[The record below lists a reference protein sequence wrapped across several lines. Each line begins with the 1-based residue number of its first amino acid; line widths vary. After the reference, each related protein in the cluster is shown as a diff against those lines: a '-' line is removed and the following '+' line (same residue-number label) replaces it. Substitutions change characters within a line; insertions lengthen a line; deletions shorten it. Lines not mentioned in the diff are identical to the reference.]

1 MLSAATRAD
10 AGRIVSE
17 RSRAAGTAPV
27 AVLRVRPARVR
38 PLAGISLARAGRSG
52 AVGTASAS
60 VRRGRAG
67 VVALV
72 VLLVFVALGGQG
84 AGVWA
89 AGARA
94 AGTGAASAGAVS
106 AGAASAGAAGEPEAG
121 SEASDAQAAMGAP
134 VVELSLAEAVQ
145 RALERAPGLTLARL
159 DVTEAEIALKE
170 AELGELVGRPRS
182 EYDRA
187 VQELRQ
193 ARDGYMDALVHV
205 ALQVEEAYYGVL
217 RAAELLQI
225 QESNQEQS
233 DRQFALTKARYEA
246 GLIAQQDFL
255 EAESSHRESLY
266 RLEQARRS
274 YAEAVRELAG
284 LAGLP
289 DDVELRLTEEFA
301 FEPWAVPLEEAL
313 AEALAGRAE
322 LVRARRAV
330 EQARRQLEQARAP
343 YAAPVERVQAE
354 IQLERAQVQYE
365 QAAADVAAQVRREW
379 FALKD
384 AEHQVATA
392 RRREELARSRAKIN
406 RSRYDAG
413 LLALMELL
421 QSEASYAQARLDA
434 AGAVWD
440 YNLAKARFLRTL
452 GRPELPPL
460 PPSVAEYI
468 AGWDELP

>member
-17 RSRAAGTAPV
+17 RSRAAGTAPA

-60 VRRGRAG
+60 VHRGRAG

-94 AGTGAASAGAVS
+94 AGT
-106 AGAASAGAAGEPEAG
+106 GAASAGAAGEPEAG

-145 RALERAPGLTLARL
+145 RALERAPGLPLARL

-233 DRQFALTKARYEA
+233 DR
-246 GLIAQQDFL
+246 
-255 EAESSHRESLY
+255 
-266 RLEQARRS
+266 
-274 YAEAVRELAG
+274 
-284 LAGLP
+284 
-289 DDVELRLTEEFA
+289 
-301 FEPWAVPLEEAL
+301 
-313 AEALAGRAE
+313 
-322 LVRARRAV
+322 
-330 EQARRQLEQARAP
+330 
-343 YAAPVERVQAE
+343 
-354 IQLERAQVQYE
+354 
-365 QAAADVAAQVRREW
+365 
-379 FALKD
+379 
-384 AEHQVATA
+384 
-392 RRREELARSRAKIN
+392 
-406 RSRYDAG
+406 
-413 LLALMELL
+413 
-421 QSEASYAQARLDA
+421 
-434 AGAVWD
+434 
-440 YNLAKARFLRTL
+440 
-452 GRPELPPL
+452 
-460 PPSVAEYI
+460 
-468 AGWDELP
+468 

>member
-1 MLSAATRAD
+1 AESWATNRWRKARRCRRPWRRCSGISATGRWGRRRKTMLSAATRAD

-17 RSRAAGTAPV
+17 RSRAAGTAPA

-38 PLAGISLARAGRSG
+38 PMAGISLARAGRSG

-94 AGTGAASAGAVS
+94 AGTGAASAGA
-106 AGAASAGAAGEPEAG
+106 ASAGAAGEPEAG

-159 DVTEAEIALKE
+159 DVTEAEIALQE

-246 GLIAQQDFL
+246 GLIARQDFL
-255 EAESSHRESLY
+255 EAEASHWESLY

-284 LAGLP
+284 LA
-289 DDVELRLTEEFA
+289 
-301 FEPWAVPLEEAL
+301 
-313 AEALAGRAE
+313 
-322 LVRARRAV
+322 
-330 EQARRQLEQARAP
+330 
-343 YAAPVERVQAE
+343 
-354 IQLERAQVQYE
+354 
-365 QAAADVAAQVRREW
+365 
-379 FALKD
+379 
-384 AEHQVATA
+384 
-392 RRREELARSRAKIN
+392 
-406 RSRYDAG
+406 
-413 LLALMELL
+413 
-421 QSEASYAQARLDA
+421 
-434 AGAVWD
+434 
-440 YNLAKARFLRTL
+440 
-452 GRPELPPL
+452 
-460 PPSVAEYI
+460 
-468 AGWDELP
+468 

>member
-17 RSRAAGTAPV
+17 RSRAAGTAPA

-106 AGAASAGAAGEPEAG
+106 AGAASAGAAGEPEA
-121 SEASDAQAAMGAP
+121 SDAQAAMGAP

-187 VQELRQ
+187 VQELRL
-193 ARDGYMDALVHV
+193 ARDGDMGTSVLVTLL
-205 ALQVEEAYYGVL
+205 AEEAYDGVL

-246 GLIAQQDFL
+246 GLIARQDFL
-255 EAESSHRESLY
+255 EAEASHRESLY